1 MPTDPRRKPP
11 PQLKLKPKLPQLEN
25 ATLLLAL
32 TGWMDGGDV
41 STGSVRAVMGR
52 REVRQ
57 IARVEPDDFYIY
69 NFPGS
74 MEVAALFRPHVTYE
88 EGVVAA
94 FDLPAN
100 VFWADEA
107 ANLVFFVGKEPNLRW
122 QAFAD
127 CIFSLVQRIG
137 VSRIIFMGSFGGSV
151 PHTREPR
158 LFGSVSEPGLRS
170 LLKQHGLKPSE
181 YEGPGSFATMLLH
194 DAKRRGVEMLSLVA
208 EIPSYL
214 DGTNPLSI
222 EAISRR
228 LARILGEPID
238 LASMRETSN
247 DWESRVTAV
256 VEKDEKLAATIRKL
270 EEAYDNEL
278 ISQEGG

>member
-1 MPTDPRRKPP
+1 MP
-11 PQLKLKPKLPQLEN
+11 
-25 ATLLLAL
+25 
-32 TGWMDGGDV
+32 
-41 STGSVRAVMGR
+41 
-52 REVRQ
+52 
-57 IARVEPDDFYIY
+57 
-69 NFPGS
+69 
-74 MEVAALFRPHVTYE
+74 
-88 EGVVAA
+88 
-94 FDLPAN
+94 
-100 VFWADEA
+100 
-107 ANLVFFVGKEPNLRW
+107 
-122 QAFAD
+122 
-127 CIFSLVQRIG
+127 
-137 VSRIIFMGSFGGSV
+137 RIIFMGSFGGSV

-181 YEGPGSFATMLLH
+181 YEGPGSFATLLLH

-214 DGTNPLSI
+214 EGTNPLSI
-222 EAISRR
+222 EAIARR

-247 DWESRVTAV
+247 DWESRVTAA

>member
-1 MPTDPRRKPP
+1 MAIARKKPP
-11 PQLKLKPKLPQLEN
+11 ELKYKPKPPTLEN

-41 STGSVRAVMGR
+41 STGGVRAIMGR

-57 IARVEPDDFYIY
+57 VARIEPDDFYLF

-74 MEVAALFRPHVTYE
+74 MEIASLFRPHVKYDR
-88 EGVVAA
+88 GVVTA
-94 FDLPAN
+94 LEIPSN

-127 CIFSLVQRIG
+127 CIFALAKTVG

-158 LFGSVSEPGLRS
+158 MYGSVSDRRLRD
-170 LLKQHGLKPSE
+170 LLKQHGLRPSD

-194 DAKRRGVEMLSLVA
+194 DAKRHGIEMLSLVA
-208 EIPSYL
+208 EIPAYL

-228 LARILGEPID
+228 LARILGSPID

-247 DWESRVTAV
+247 EWESRVTAAV
-256 VEKDEKLAATIRKL
+256 GKDQKLAATIRKL
-270 EEAYDNEL
+270 EEEYDDEL